1 MIRLNVNV
9 DHVATLRNARG
20 GTEPDPVT
28 AALLAENAGA
38 SGIVTHLREDRRHII
53 DRDVRIMKDVLQTKL
68 DLEMAATD
76 EIIHIACDLKP
87 ALVTIV
93 PEKRMER
100 TTEGG
105 LDLTLNLDFYKDLVK
120 KMHDNDIEVSFFIEP
135 LENQIEAALIS
146 EADMVELHTGNY
158 SLLKDSS
165 EIKNEITRIKF
176 AGRFAKQSGLKVA
189 AGHGMNYLNTTAL
202 CDGSIFDEFSIGH
215 AIISRSIF
223 VGIESAVKEM
233 LDVIYK
239 GEILHLNKD
248 LKS

>member
-20 GTEPDPVT
+20 GFEPDPVA
-28 AALLAENAGA
+28 AALIAEKAGA
-38 SGIVTHLREDRRHII
+38 SGIVCHLREDRRHIT
-53 DRDVRIMKDVLQTKL
+53 DRDVRIVKEVLQTKL

-76 EIIHIACDLKP
+76 EIIGIACELKP

-105 LDLTLNLDFYKDLVK
+105 LDLTLKIQFYKDLVQ
-120 KMHDNDIEVSFFIEP
+120 KMHDNGIEVSFFIEP
-135 LENQIEAALIS
+135 IENQIEAALIT
-146 EADMVELHTGNY
+146 EADMVELHTGHY
-158 SLLKDSS
+158 SFSKDSTDINN
-165 EIKNEITRIKF
+165 EIKRIKF

-189 AGHGMNYLNTTAL
+189 AGHGLNYLNTTPL

-215 AIISRSIF
+215 SIISKSIF
-223 VGIESAVKEM
+223 VGIESAVREM

-239 GEILHLNKD
+239 GELLHLNKD
-248 LKS
+248 AKI

>member
-20 GTEPDPVT
+20 GMEPDPVT
-28 AALLAENAGA
+28 AALLSENAGA
-38 SGIVTHLREDRRHII
+38 SGIVCHLREDRRHIN
-53 DRDVRIMKDVLQTKL
+53 DRDIHIIKDVLQTKL
-68 DLEMAATD
+68 DLEMAATE
-76 EIIHIACDLKP
+76 EIIAIACKLKP
-87 ALVTIV
+87 ALITVV

-105 LDLTLNLDFYKDLVK
+105 LDLTINLEFYKDLVK
-120 KMHDNDIEVSFFIEP
+120 KMHDNGIEVSFFIEP

-158 SLLKDSS
+158 SLLRDAS
-165 EIKNEITRIKF
+165 EISKEIYRIKH
-176 AGRFAKQSGLKVA
+176 AGNFAKQSGLKVA
-189 AGHGMNYLNTTAL
+189 AGHGLNYLNTTPL

-215 AIISRSIF
+215 SIISRSVFI
-223 VGIESAVKEM
+223 GITSAVKEM

-239 GEILHLNKD
+239 GEILNLNID
-248 LKS
+248 RKS